1 MMFLSASHSKHTFC
15 QFAPL
20 FLTLILITR
29 SNWLTRFYTIIL
41 SFFSL
46 QLICNVW
53 GMLLDFVNIV
63 FLFKF
68 LPKWF
73 INSLWFLLESIVWE
87 PQNDDFITLFLSTF
101 ISWNSNVIKFFP
113 SLLTYSWILI
123 FSVVI

>member
-29 SNWLTRFYTIIL
+29 SNWLARFYTIIL

>member
-1 MMFLSASHSKHTFC
+1 MFLSASHSKHTFC
-15 QFAPL
+15 QFTPL
-20 FLTLILITR
+20 FLMLILITR

-73 INSLWFLLESIVWE
+73 INSLWFLLESILWE